1 MTSAQTEDLLH
12 DLRCLLA
19 RLELVGAKFSVYGEQ
34 ERADHCAVEAKV
46 VRCWIA
52 TIEANR
58 P

>member
-12 DLRCLLA
+12 DLRALLS

-34 ERADHCAVEAKV
+34 ERANRCAVEAEV
-46 VRCWIA
+46 TRCWIA
-52 TIEANR
+52 DIEARR